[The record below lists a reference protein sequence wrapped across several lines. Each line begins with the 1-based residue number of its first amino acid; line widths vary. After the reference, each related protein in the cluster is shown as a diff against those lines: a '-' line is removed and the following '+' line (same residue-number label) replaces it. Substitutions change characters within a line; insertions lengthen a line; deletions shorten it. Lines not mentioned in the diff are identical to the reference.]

1 MTKYTYLNITNR
13 VETNPEYN
21 VSLCNNGGAYSKPD
35 ITLSGKISGQPAT
48 IVIHDDSQGEFG
60 TRFGTEIV
68 VAGKKYEYG
77 YDDIGKAESPDEY
90 SDVPQSLA
98 DEIRRAYKEINFR
111 YWILS
116 EPEVYEKN

>member
-1 MTKYTYLNITNR
+1 MTKENYLKIVNR

-48 IVIHDDSQGEFG
+48 VVIHDDSQGEFG
-60 TRFGTEIV
+60 TRFDTEIV
-68 VAGKKYEYG
+68 VAGNEYEYG
-77 YDDIGKAESPDEY
+77 YDDIGKAERPDEY

-98 DEIRRAYKEINFR
+98 EEIRRAYKKINFR
-111 YWILS
+111 YWVLS